1 MVNLIDICITQKK
14 KIKIALAKG
23 KCHFIKALVFP
34 KDIEKPSIKPL
45 AFSLVINLLKA
56 STTSTKNNRERGPP

>member
-34 KDIEKPSIKPL
+34 KDRKTIYKTSCLLLSHQPTK
-45 AFSLVINLLKA
+45 SLHN
-56 STTSTKNNRERGPP
+56 